1 MNKDFYPLALSSWDQ
16 DEVDLACQIIKSQQ
30 TTMGQQV
37 KNFESEFSAYLG
49 CEKTYMVN
57 SGSSANLLMAMA
69 LKIYLQI
76 NNDSRNTIVAPA
88 VGWSTSYAP
97 FIQLGFN
104 VKLIDVD
111 LSTYNLDP
119 LHLQSFLGDDVV
131 AVLVINILGNPAPLN
146 KLSKLCDDHNVYLL
160 EDNCESLGAKVLE
173 NNAYKMA
180 GSFGIMS
187 THSFFFSHHINT
199 MEGGCVCTSNGDFSL
214 LLKIIRNHGWIRD
227 INENDL
233 SIPESPVSNY
243 ISQCIENLRNSQ
255 NFDFMKSFYFILPG
269 FNFRPTEIQGALG
282 SLQLSKLP
290 KFVEQRRK
298 NATYLLESIKDI
310 NLITPQNEH
319 HFSSYFGFG
328 FIVAHAK
335 RDILV
340 RYLAKNGVQVR
351 PIVSGDI
358 SLHPLSQYMTA
369 SDDYTNARTLHQEGF
384 FIGNHHV
391 DFQVQISKFVD
402 IIKEFK
408 G

>member
-1 MNKDFYPLALSSWDQ
+1 
-16 DEVDLACQIIKSQQ
+16 
-30 TTMGQQV
+30 
-37 KNFESEFSAYLG
+37 
-49 CEKTYMVN
+49 MVN

-111 LSTYNLDP
+111 LCTYNLDP

-146 KLSKLCDDHNVYLL
+146 KLCKLCDDHNIHLL

-214 LLKIIRNHGWIRD
+214 LLKSLEIMVGS
-227 INENDL
+227 E
-233 SIPESPVSNY
+233 
-243 ISQCIENLRNSQ
+243 
-255 NFDFMKSFYFILPG
+255 ILM
-269 FNFRPTEIQGALG
+269 RPTCQFPNHLY
-282 SLQLSKLP
+282 LT
-290 KFVEQRRK
+290 
-298 NATYLLESIKDI
+298 TYHNVLKTCAIVKI
-310 NLITPQNEH
+310 LI
-319 HFSSYFGFG
+319 
-328 FIVAHAK
+328 
-335 RDILV
+335 L
-340 RYLAKNGVQVR
+340 
-351 PIVSGDI
+351 
-358 SLHPLSQYMTA
+358 
-369 SDDYTNARTLHQEGF
+369 
-384 FIGNHHV
+384 
-391 DFQVQISKFVD
+391 
-402 IIKEFK
+402 
-408 G
+408 